1 MLIISTQLVLAMVGI
16 YNIRIIFVVS
26 VDFFVV
32 IITSIIIIQI
42 GINKKFIQLLESQ
55 TYGLNIY

>member
-1 MLIISTQLVLAMVGI
+1 MVGI